1 MTTLLTA
8 SAQSHLPGHHGS
20 SDADAGPRASLDA
33 ALSDFGPAESEA
45 THAALADAGPTDAH
59 GAAAKK
65 ARRTRLPRWPVALE
79 TEVVRFARGFD
90 GELAFYV
97 KDLSDGSVYSYN
109 GETPFYLASVVKIA
123 VLREVY
129 RQLDAGRLALDELLT
144 LSAEAV
150 RDGSGLAKSSALG
163 ARFSVSELLKRMI
176 HQSDNAA
183 ADLLIERVGLDR
195 INAALDA
202 MGGFGEVTSM
212 LTVRHLVYG
221 RLSPKALSL
230 TPGQIFELAQIN
242 PLEERARALGK
253 AIGEH
258 QLSGRDLARAFE
270 AYYADLLNSASM
282 SAVVRLLESLHRCEG
297 LSASSCRAIIETLKH
312 CETGEARL
320 KAQLPPG
327 LAFAHKTG
335 TQHRRICDV
344 GLLYLPGK
352 PIAIAAC
359 AKDFQS
365 MRAAE
370 VLFAQLGKATLRA
383 LAVPATTAA
392 QQAHSPIQALD
403 AGAPEE
409 RVATP

>member
-1 MTTLLTA
+1 
-8 SAQSHLPGHHGS
+8 
-20 SDADAGPRASLDA
+20 
-33 ALSDFGPAESEA
+33 
-45 THAALADAGPTDAH
+45 
-59 GAAAKK
+59 
-65 ARRTRLPRWPVALE
+65 
-79 TEVVRFARGFD
+79 VVRFARGFD

-97 KDLSDGSVYSYN
+97 KDLSDGSAYSYN

-129 RQLDAGRLALDELLT
+129 RQLDSGRLALDELLT

-150 RDGSGLAKSSALG
+150 RDGSGLAKAAAPG
-163 ARFSVSELLKRMI
+163 TRFSVSELLKRMI
-176 HQSDNAA
+176 HRSDNAA
-183 ADLLIERVGLDR
+183 ADLLIERVGLEP
-195 INAALDA
+195 INAALA
-202 MGGFGEVTSM
+202 EIGGFGEVTSM
-212 LTVRHLVYG
+212 LTVRRLVYG
-221 RLSPKALSL
+221 RLTPRALSL
-230 TPGQIFELAQIN
+230 TPKQIFTLAQIN
-242 PLEERARALGK
+242 PLEERARALGR
-253 AIGEH
+253 AIGEQ

-297 LSASSCRAIIETLKH
+297 LSGSSCRAIIETLKR

-335 TQHRRICDV
+335 TQHRRMCDV
-344 GLLYLPGK
+344 GLLYLPEK

-359 AKDFQS
+359 AKHFQS

-383 LAVPATTAA
+383 LAAPATTAA
-392 QQAHSPIQALD
+392 PQAHSPIQAPD
-403 AGAPEE
+403 AGAPG
-409 RVATP
+409 ATQ